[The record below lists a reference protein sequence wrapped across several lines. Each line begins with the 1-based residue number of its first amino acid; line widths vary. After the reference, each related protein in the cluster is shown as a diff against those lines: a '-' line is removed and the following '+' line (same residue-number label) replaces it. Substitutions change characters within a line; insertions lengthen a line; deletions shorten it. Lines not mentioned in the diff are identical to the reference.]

1 MKTHHSYAIR
11 IVALP
16 LLLLSLTVG
25 IATACNI
32 PVFRYA
38 LERWKSDD
46 YEIVV
51 YYSGKLGAEDE
62 AMVAK
67 LEAASTNNGG
77 TTNANLVQVAID
89 TEKDAD
95 RMEAWRVIAEKTK
108 ATLPYLTVQLKSASA
123 RTIDA
128 WHGSMEDAKRFEI
141 VDSPAR
147 REIAKRLL
155 GGHSI
160 VWIVIKSNDEKENA
174 NVIELLKEQCLALES
189 YIKLPEGIGAP
200 GSELYAE
207 VPLFVKFSYIEID
220 SNNPDERLLIHLI
233 QNFHSD
239 ATDAKLTFIAPVFGR
254 GRLLEVIP
262 SNDFNADLM
271 RDLSMFMS
279 GACSCQV
286 KDRNPGIDLL
296 MSRDWDVALFGD
308 NGMRP
313 PANSKTPTS
322 KEPTNLI
329 IPPGRKKS

>member
-1 MKTHHSYAIR
+1 MNTLHSFSTRVSQAT
-11 IVALP
+11 
-16 LLLLSLTVG
+16 LLLALMAS

-51 YYSGKLGAEDE
+51 YHAKKLESDDATL
-62 AMVAK
+62 VAK
-67 LEAASTNNGG
+67 LEAASINIGG
-77 TTNANLVQVAID
+77 KANVSLVQVAIEN
-89 TEKDAD
+89 EKDPN
-95 RMEAWRVIAEKTK
+95 RIAEWKAIADQTK
-108 ATLPYLTVQLKSASA
+108 GTLPYITVHLKSASA

-128 WHGSMEDAKRFEI
+128 WHGSIEEAKQFDI

-147 REIAKRLL
+147 REIAKRLIN
-155 GGHSI
+155 GHSI
-160 VWIVIKSNDEKENA
+160 VWLVLKSNDEKENTS
-174 NVIELLKEQCLALES
+174 VVELLKEQCHALES
-189 YIKLPEGIGAP
+189 YIKLPEGIGVP

-207 VPLFVKFSYIEID
+207 VPLFVKFSYLVID
-220 SNNPDERLLIHLI
+220 PNDPAERLLTHLI
-233 QNFHSD
+233 RNFHSD
-239 ATDAKLTFIAPVFGR
+239 AADSKQPLLAPVFGR

-286 KDRNPGIDLL
+286 KERNPGIDLL
-296 MSRDWDVALFGD
+296 MNQNWDRELFGE

-313 PANSKTPTS
+313 PSNSKSPIGI
-322 KEPTNLI
+322 EPPKLV